1 MIFARHADVTAA
13 AQALARQVI
22 AALQQGLERRG
33 HASLVVAGGR
43 TPMPMFRALRG
54 APLDWS
60 RVAVTLTDER
70 WVAGNDAASNARMLQ
85 AELLQGRAAAARFF
99 PLYDGSGTAVG
110 AVDRVWRSL
119 QQLPRPFDAVVLGMG
134 DDGHFASLFPGNPG
148 LADAL
153 DPQARPGCVAMLAP
167 AAPAQRI
174 SLNLAALRETHRLFL
189 LCGGETKQAVL
200 LQAAS
205 EGDAGKW
212 PVAALLALRQPEPE
226 VYWAPDGPT
235 PQ

>member
-1 MIFARHADVTAA
+1 MIFARHPDVPAA
-13 AQALARQVI
+13 AQALAKQVI
-22 AALQQGLERRG
+22 AALQQGLDRRG

-43 TPMPMFRALRG
+43 TPVPMYRALRG
-54 APLDWS
+54 APLDWA

-70 WVAGNDAASNARMLQ
+70 WVPGNDAASNARLLQ
-85 AELLQGRAAAARFF
+85 AELLQERAAAARFL
-99 PLYDGSGTAVG
+99 PLYDGTGTASD
-110 AVDRVWRSL
+110 AVDRVWQSL
-119 QQLPRPFDAVVLGMG
+119 QELSRPFDAVVLGMG

-148 LADAL
+148 LAHAL

-189 LCGGETKQAVL
+189 LCGGEAKQAVL
-200 LQAAS
+200 LQAAG
-205 EGDAGKW
+205 EGGARRW

-226 VYWAPDGPT
+226 VYWAPDGPA